1 MVEGTGLES
10 SGYTM
15 LEVMPDSSLRLNGFR
30 KQVNR
35 TLNHA

>member
-1 MVEGTGLES
+1 
-10 SGYTM
+10 M